1 MHSPVITAN
10 HRGMRSDDQSIFK
23 TSEQESNEGKEKI
36 TYDQGRKAEKFT
48 EQEKRR
54 KEAMER
60 ESIRRKQE
68 LKKRRKKIGIIQR
81 KGGRNRINLSS
92 MDKYKAS
99 REKNL

>member
-36 TYDQGRKAEKFT
+36 GNLRPVKQSGEISLIREKKK
-48 EQEKRR
+48 EKRDNGTGVHTTEAGVR
-54 KEAMER
+54 KYR
-60 ESIRRKQE
+60 DISW
-68 LKKRRKKIGIIQR
+68 KR
-81 KGGRNRINLSS
+81 GRNRINLSS